1 MPTYL
6 CIIYGF
12 FLVTVGE
19 LSSPDRHCL
28 AHKTKTI
35 YSLDLYR
42 AQFVVV
48 CSKTWVLTKQHNSW
62 SQCWNVDLEVPQ
74 QPIEKSWVGGR
85 ELSIHLE

>member
-48 CSKTWVLTKQHNSW
+48 CSKT
-62 SQCWNVDLEVPQ
+62 
-74 QPIEKSWVGGR
+74 
-85 ELSIHLE
+85 